1 MQPDPKKVSRMEDGK
16 WVEQSKY
23 FDGVNFSPIPPARD
37 TLLLPTRERD
47 KRDELPTLLS
57 NLSDAEFPREIIDK
71 IHDETKK
78 MLRVCYVMD
87 FYQPRILI
95 YLMLY
100 CIHFLKKK
108 KIMT

>member
-78 MLRVCYVMD
+78 NVTRMLCDGFLSAQDIDIFNV
-87 FYQPRILI
+87 IL
-95 YLMLY
+95 
-100 CIHFLKKK
+100 HTFLEKK

>member
-57 NLSDAEFPREIIDK
+57 NLSDAEFPRELIDK
-71 IHDETKK
+71 IHDDTKK
-78 MLRVCYVMD
+78 NVTRMLCDGFLSAQDIDIFNV
-87 FYQPRILI
+87 IL
-95 YLMLY
+95 
-100 CIHFLKKK
+100 HTFL
-108 KIMT
+108 